1 MPEPPNMSKTVSRQR
16 VRQRADDG
24 TTKPS
29 SAQYPVT
36 AAYLRRAAL
45 HYLSQRAASR
55 QMLADT
61 LERRARRRLAT
72 RELPADV
79 VELITTTLDALAA
92 ERLLDDRA
100 YAATRLA
107 TLGHRGLSRRRIAAG
122 LAEKGLDRETIAAA
136 VADAAVDDLAQA
148 RRFAERRRLGPWST
162 RPDTEDRRRKDLAA
176 LGRAGFSYDIARRA
190 LASDTPE

>member
-1 MPEPPNMSKTVSRQR
+1 MTPP
-16 VRQRADDG
+16 ADDPPRRPRRDGRRAAAG
-24 TTKPS
+24 TDGKAP
-29 SAQYPVT
+29 AARPVT
-36 AAYLRRAAL
+36 ATYLRRAAL

-55 QMLADT
+55 QMLRDT

-72 RELPADV
+72 RELPAEIDT
-79 VELITTTLDALAA
+79 LITAALDALAA
-92 ERLLDDRA
+92 EKLLDDRA

-122 LAEKGLDRETIAAA
+122 LAEKGIDRETIATT
-136 VADAAVDDLAQA
+136 VADAGVDDLAQA

-162 RPDTEDRRRKDLAA
+162 KPDTEDRRRKDLAA

-190 LASDTPE
+190 LASVPNE